1 MLRARTGFESALL
14 GDGTVLAVGDHSAC
28 LPGPAEPGSERA
40 ERYDPSTDTWT
51 EAENLNK
58 PRKSFA
64 MVALKDGAA
73 MVVGGINADDV
84 PFSSTKVF
92 DPDSAA
98 WSDGPLLEIAVGDAL
113 AATLTDGRVMSF
125 RPRTFDETGTA
136 TAVEVLDPTAGRWVS
151 AAEVTMYVDG
161 VVALSD
167 GSLLARGSA
176 FESPELLDRYDP
188 ATDAW
193 TYVEGPFEIVSEFD
207 FGTFGP
213 LVALDDGDVLALSVA
228 ASSTDPFPSTRV
240 RRFDGSTGEWSE
252 GAAMSTPRE
261 GAMVARL
268 ADGRVLV
275 AGGATSDE
283 SDPGARALATTEI
296 YDPVADSWAAGPDL
310 LEPRKDGHALVLPD
324 GSVLIHGGDASF
336 NVDGDV
342 PWCPDPMTTTERV
355 YLGS

>member
-1 MLRARTGFESALL
+1 MLRARTGFESVLL

-40 ERYDPSTDTWT
+40 ERYDSSTDMWT

-64 MVALKDGAA
+64 MVPLKDGAA
-73 MVVGGINADDV
+73 MVVGGMNADDV

-92 DPDSAA
+92 APDSGT
-98 WSDGPLLEIAVGDAL
+98 WSDGPLLEIAVGDGL

-125 RPRTFDETGTA
+125 RPRFYGETGTA
-136 TAVEVLDPTAGRWVS
+136 TAVELLDPTAGRWEPGT
-151 AAEVTMYVDG
+151 EVGIFVDG
-161 VVALSD
+161 VLALSD
-167 GSLLARGSA
+167 GNLLARGSA
-176 FESPELLDRYDP
+176 FESPELLYRYDP
-188 ATDAW
+188 AADAW
-193 TYVEGPFEIVSEFD
+193 TNVASPIEIVSSMD
-207 FGTFGP
+207 FGRFGP
-213 LVALDDGDVLALSVA
+213 LVALEDGDVLALSVA
-228 ASSTDPFPSTRV
+228 ASSTDPFPSTGV
-240 RRFDGSTGEWSE
+240 RRFDGATGEWSE
-252 GAAMSTPRE
+252 GAPTSTPRE
-261 GAMVARL
+261 GAMIATL

-283 SDPGARALATTEI
+283 NDMGARALATTEI
-296 YDPVADSWAAGPDL
+296 YDPVADSWTAGPDL
-310 LEPRKDGHALVLPD
+310 LEPRKDGHALLLTD

-336 NVDGDV
+336 NVNGDV